1 MLYEGRV
8 AGEVNTE
15 VVLGEAVCGV
25 RPLLL
30 PAEFG
35 VCGLE
40 VDGVSD
46 LKENSRFDKLVVL

>member
-1 MLYEGRV
+1 MLYEGRA

-15 VVLGEAVCGV
+15 VVLGEAVRGA
-25 RPLLL
+25 RPLVL

-46 LKENSRFDKLVVL
+46 LEENS